1 VSNGDLLVIVPSRG
15 RPQSVARLLDSVHAT
30 SRARTHV
37 HVAVDEDDEELPR
50 YEAVMAMAGAEDD
63 VLERGPRKG
72 LAAWT
77 NEIAMRRARQ
87 YPYLASFGDDH
98 VSRTPGWDAAL
109 IRGIQDMG
117 GTGLVYPWDGT
128 REDVPEAVVLSADI
142 VQVLGWMC
150 EPSLSHWFVDN
161 VWADLGRGAGCIRH
175 LRAIA
180 VDHVHPATGQAK
192 PDATSRDNGRSLEAD
207 RDAYWAWRRER
218 MARDIE
224 KIAMLR
230 ELRAKG
236 IADVTALQSA

>member
-1 VSNGDLLVIVPSRG
+1 LTGDLLVIVPSRG
-15 RPQSVARLLDSVHAT
+15 RPRSLARFLDAVHAT

-50 YEAVMAMAGAEDD
+50 YEAVMARAGGEDD

-87 YPYLASFGDDH
+87 YPFLASFGDDH
-98 VSRTPGWDAAL
+98 VPRTPGWDAAL
-109 IRGIQDMG
+109 IRGIRDLS
-117 GTGLVYPWDGT
+117 GTGMTYPFDGT
-128 REDVPEAVVLSADI
+128 REDVPEAVVMSSDI
-142 VQVLGWMC
+142 PQVLGWMALPDC
-150 EPSLSHWFVDN
+150 QHWYIDN

-180 VDHVHPATGQAK
+180 VDHVHPTTGQAK
-192 PDATSRDNGRSLEAD
+192 ADATSRDNGRSLDAD

-218 MARDIE
+218 MAGDIE

-236 IADVTALQSA
+236 VTDVASLQPA